1 MRSAIRGESTAHE
14 RYGESM
20 LCRPRLVVSV
30 AVLAGCLVLPVA
42 QPANAEGVD
51 PAGKQGSTGIQD
63 PPTSRGWEQVSPG
76 VFVYTRRGDP
86 TLIERSRKA
95 RAGRNL
101 TIRVSERVHLDR
113 VLLGGEVTRVDTSER
128 GRLRVPGKR
137 IHDRGALLYVSGA
150 DVDPRNVRAQSAAGS
165 YAWMYV
171 DTDARVNDRGRLV
184 GAAFLEP
191 EYVQAV
197 LRSNLAE
204 TVKVWGMIDV
214 SGRSFLV
221 KKGTPFTATVE
232 QFAGEQ
238 SSFGMDKTQS
248 LEINVR
254 IGSGSPIHVVL
265 RNPNFGRPDVSIESS
280 LRPGQGLSERGFSE
294 QYRCYYTVDDPS
306 VDERYAF
313 VVKRDD
319 DTDTKNFEL
328 EVTRADSVLSD
339 FGYMERCDS

>member
-1 MRSAIRGESTAHE
+1 MRYRS
-14 RYGESM
+14 
-20 LCRPRLVVSV
+20 RLVVTV

-42 QPANAEGVD
+42 QSANSQEVE
-51 PAGKQGSTGIQD
+51 PAGKQGSVGIED
-63 PPTSRGWEQVSPG
+63 PPTSRGWEQLAPG
-76 VFVYTRRGDP
+76 VFVYARRGDP
-86 TLIERSRKA
+86 SLIERSRKA

-101 TIRVSERVHLDR
+101 TIRVSERAHLDR
-113 VLLGGEVTRVDTSER
+113 VLLGGEVTRMDTSER
-128 GRLRVPGKR
+128 GRLQVPGKR
-137 IHDRGALLYVSGA
+137 IHDRGALLYVSEA
-150 DVDPRNVRAQSAAGS
+150 DVDPRNVRAQSAVGS
-165 YAWMYV
+165 YAWVYV

-184 GAAFLEP
+184 GAGFLEP

-214 SGRSFLV
+214 SGRNFLV
-221 KKGTPFTATVE
+221 KRGTPFTATVK
-232 QFAGEQ
+232 QFSGEQ

-248 LEINVR
+248 LEINFR

-280 LRPGQGLSERGFSE
+280 LKPGKGLSEKGFSE
-294 QYRCYYTVDDPS
+294 QYRCYYAVDDPS
-306 VDERYAF
+306 VGERYAF

-339 FGYMERCDS
+339 FGSMERCDS